1 MSQGFS
7 KYSDNDPDISAFGEA
22 INAPLTAFIQN
33 TGVYEFMPTNFRTYT
48 ASGGSANIVDRMFTC
63 NNGTN
68 IYAYGVIQSFR
79 ALNYNAGQGGRARF
93 TALFPS
99 NAANHW
105 SGVGLVNLSD
115 ELSFGY
121 NGTTFGIWHRKDG
134 VAEVHTIEVT
144 GAAGGATNL
153 TLTLDSVPLTIPL
166 TVGTAAFN
174 AYEIATWI
182 NNNSNVWVADQIG
195 NTVIIVAESDG
206 SKPGVYSFSHA
217 TATGTVTRNKTG
229 VTKTSAHTP
238 KTNWNRNTCSW
249 LDPTK
254 GNVYQISYPYLGFG
268 DIKFFVKDRTS
279 GRFRL
284 VHVIEYENA
293 YTTPS
298 LRQPSLRF
306 GMYSASV
313 GTTTNVTVQCGS
325 AALFVEGEVQKTRN
339 PRAVKHTQSVSTSFI
354 NVLTLRNRRTYNY
367 LYNQVEIEPLLLTI
381 SSESNQTCEIEIRT
395 NAVFSGPTNFA
406 NAGTNLVGD
415 VDTTNNGVSNGTL
428 IAAFSVGAKGNATV
442 NLKDL
447 EIRIPPSLTLTVSA
461 KLVSGAA
468 SNVTVTLNYYEDI

>member
-1 MSQGFS
+1 
-7 KYSDNDPDISAFGEA
+7 
-22 INAPLTAFIQN
+22 
-33 TGVYEFMPTNFRTYT
+33 
-48 ASGGSANIVDRMFTC
+48 
-63 NNGTN
+63 
-68 IYAYGVIQSFR
+68 
-79 ALNYNAGQGGRARF
+79 
-93 TALFPS
+93 
-99 NAANHW
+99 
-105 SGVGLVNLSD
+105 
-115 ELSFGY
+115 
-121 NGTTFGIWHRKDG
+121 
-134 VAEVHTIEVT
+134 
-144 GAAGGATNL
+144 
-153 TLTLDSVPLTIPL
+153 
-166 TVGTAAFN
+166 
-174 AYEIATWI
+174 
-182 NNNSNVWVADQIG
+182 
-195 NTVIIVAESDG
+195 
-206 SKPGVYSFSHA
+206 
-217 TATGTVTRNKTG
+217 
-229 VTKTSAHTP
+229 
-238 KTNWNRNTCSW
+238 
-249 LDPTK
+249 
-254 GNVYQISYPYLGFG
+254 
-268 DIKFFVKDRTS
+268 
-279 GRFRL
+279 
-284 VHVIEYENA
+284 
-293 YTTPS
+293 
-298 LRQPSLRF
+298 
-306 GMYSASV
+306 MYSASV